1 MSSNGRGVTSPLY
14 YVRGRRMDY
23 TSSSS
28 GCVAVRVRDCACR
41 LISICTVAARTVAAH
56 LSQLPSGQIAWPG
69 QTGHTHT
76 GRFEH
81 GWPFILYNSETILF
95 ILFCVKQKVFCC
107 AKLLLNKVYY

>member
-1 MSSNGRGVTSPLY
+1 MGKKARRLY

-28 GCVAVRVRDCACR
+28 GCVAVRVRDCEFR

-56 LSQLPSGQIAWPG
+56 LSQVAKLARPG

>member
-1 MSSNGRGVTSPLY
+1 MDNNTENTVRTLLSLLLIWIYVYRLMGKKARRLY

-56 LSQLPSGQIAWPG
+56 LSQVAKLALPG
-69 QTGHTHT
+69 QTDHNHT

-81 GWPFILYNSETILF
+81 G
-95 ILFCVKQKVFCC
+95 
-107 AKLLLNKVYY
+107 